1 MIENKKTKC
10 GFIAILGAPN
20 AGKSTLVNS
29 IVGGKVSIVSSK
41 VQTTRQRI
49 LGIAIRNQAQL
60 ILLDTPGIFSPKRR
74 LERAMVKAAWDAGQE
89 ADALVLMVDVCD
101 SLTKAFSILESAKD
115 RSITLVL
122 NKVDLIEKEKL
133 FNLIEKF
140 QNFPNI
146 SHVFMISALTGDGV
160 EDLVDHL
167 CTVLPEGPWLYP
179 DDHLTDLPQ
188 RIWAAEITREQLYHH
203 LHQELPYE
211 TMVETENW
219 EEFDNGSVKINQ
231 VIYVARDGQK
241 GILLGKKGQKIKDI
255 SSSARQELML
265 HLDRPVHLFL
275 HIKVIEDWMN
285 KRSPYKQMGLEFD
298 S

>member
-49 LGIAIRNQAQL
+49 LGIAIRNQTQL

-140 QNFPNI
+140 QNFSNI
-146 SHVFMISALTGDGV
+146 SRVFMISALTGDGV

-167 CTVLPEGPWLYP
+167 CTLLPEGPWLYP